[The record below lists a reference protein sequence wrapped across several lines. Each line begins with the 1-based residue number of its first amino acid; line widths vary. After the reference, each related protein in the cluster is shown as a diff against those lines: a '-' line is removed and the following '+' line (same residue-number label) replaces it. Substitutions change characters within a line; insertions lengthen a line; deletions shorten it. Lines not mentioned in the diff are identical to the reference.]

1 MNVNFAKS
9 IFRGLAL
16 DGFTY
21 DREDAGLTSQFFGE
35 KNSLTS
41 CSWHL
46 VAFVV
51 KGSVALAYSSFI
63 IHFFRTH

>member
-9 IFRGLAL
+9 IFRGRAL
-16 DGFTY
+16 DGVTF

-41 CSWHL
+41 CS
-46 VAFVV
+46 
-51 KGSVALAYSSFI
+51 
-63 IHFFRTH
+63 